1 MPIPV
6 AGQAPLYKG
15 TFDCLRLTVANEG
28 VKGLYKGMGA
38 PLVGVAPIFAI
49 SFMGYGVGKQI
60 FGPKSGQRQFTY
72 LEYFT
77 AGAFS
82 GISTTVIMAPGE
94 RIKCLL
100 QIQQGSS
107 GPKLY
112 NGPVDCAKKLY
123 KEGGI
128 RSIYR
133 GSGATLLRGR
143 SNNLFIL
150 SILFVI

>member
-1 MPIPV
+1 MPIPNP
-6 AGQAPLYKG
+6 GEKPLYLG
-15 TFDCLRLTVANEG
+15 TLDCFKTTIRNEG
-28 VKGLYKGMGA
+28 FKGLYKGMGA

-60 FGPKSGQRQFTY
+60 FSPTTGENYSYGQ
-72 LEYFT
+72 YFA

-82 GISTTVIMAPGE
+82 GIFTTIIMAPGE

-100 QIQQGSS
+100 QIQEGSTR
-107 GPKLY
+107 PKLY
-112 NGPVDCAKKLY
+112 NGPVDCIKKLY

-133 GSGATLLRGR
+133 GAGATLLRGIE
-143 SNNLFIL
+143 FI
-150 SILFVI
+150 VYQKW